1 MYFQRWFYIMPIC
14 RLFFFL
20 KYAFKHFSQGSGFWM
35 INICWRETLA
45 VLSRP
50 QTFLKLCLLSLH
62 KSIYENR
69 EHLQSLPDTNG
80 DRLQLLHSL
89 YRSRSRRCWLTWSTM
104 RSFLRK
110 KTWPFLGGNLQ
121 HAFSATLASMCTWS
135 FATTFIHN
143 AHGRVCMEHVKIEW
157 LACEATYWYIYIY
170 TLTHMYDIYIY
181 IQYNIKAV
189 LRQ

>member
-20 KYAFKHFSQGSGFWM
+20 SMLLNIFRKVLGFEWS
-35 INICWRETLA
+35 IFVGGRLWLCSRGLRRSSNFVFCPCTKASTKIENISRVCQTLTA
-45 VLSRP
+45 IGYNFCTACIVP
-50 QTFLKLCLLSLH
+50 
-62 KSIYENR
+62 
-69 EHLQSLPDTNG
+69 
-80 DRLQLLHSL
+80 
-89 YRSRSRRCWLTWSTM
+89 RSRRCWLTWSTM

-170 TLTHMYDIYIY
+170 TLTHMYDIYI
-181 IQYNIKAV
+181 QYNIKAV